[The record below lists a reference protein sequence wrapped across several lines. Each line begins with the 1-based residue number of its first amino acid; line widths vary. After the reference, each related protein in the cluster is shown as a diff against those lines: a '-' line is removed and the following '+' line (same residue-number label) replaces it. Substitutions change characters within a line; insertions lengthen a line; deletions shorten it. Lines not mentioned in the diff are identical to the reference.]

1 MKKNLKALA
10 VPTIYVLA
18 ISVFG
23 ISMYL
28 IQTIVNNNRFS
39 SIENMEYV
47 DKEIVTDNE
56 YIPVVANETTILKP
70 FMIDSV
76 KINKSFYNYNG
87 EEQDQ
92 ENSIIIYQDTYI
104 QNSGVD
110 YQSTESFDIVSILD
124 GTVIEVTDNEILG
137 KTIKIRH
144 NNDLISTYQSLSEIS
159 VKVDDM
165 VLRGQIIGKSG
176 TCSLYSKDNN
186 LHFEMAYQGKNIN
199 PEEYYNKTENELQA

>member
-110 YQSTESFDIVSILD
+110 YQSTETFDIVSILD

-176 TCSLYSKDNN
+176 TCNLYSKDNN

>member
-56 YIPVVANETTILKP
+56 YIPVVANETTIMKP

-110 YQSTESFDIVSILD
+110 YQSTETFDVVSILD

-159 VKVDDM
+159 VKIDDM